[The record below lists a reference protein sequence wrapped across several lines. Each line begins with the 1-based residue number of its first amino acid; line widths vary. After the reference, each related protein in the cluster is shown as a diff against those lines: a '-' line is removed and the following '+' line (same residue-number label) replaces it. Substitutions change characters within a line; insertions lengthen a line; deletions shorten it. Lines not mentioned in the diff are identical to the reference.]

1 MELMVKPYKLP
12 EVIEANF
19 DELKAGIQERARQY
33 EMSLY
38 SEDQIKLA
46 KADRASL
53 NKLKKALNDERI
65 RMEKEYMIPFTEFK
79 SRINEIISI
88 IDKPIA
94 AIDTQIKD
102 YEEKQKNE
110 KEVAIRQYMS
120 SYVLPYDIPI
130 NMIWNPKWLLSTIS
144 LKAAYA
150 EVDAKVEQVAE
161 DLETLEALEEY
172 QAEAIRWYSE
182 TLDLRGA
189 LNYIR
194 QLKDQKA
201 AAERIEQERKNKQE
215 QKQPEIMPDMK
226 PEQEPPK
233 KPESQWIKFE
243 ALLTVEQAKALKA
256 FFEYHKIEYKAI

>member
-19 DELKAGIQERARQY
+19 DELKAEIQERARQY
-33 EMSLY
+33 EISLY

-79 SRINEIISI
+79 TRINEIISI

-110 KEVAIRQYMS
+110 KEETIRQYMS
-120 SYVLPYDIPI
+120 GYVLPYEIPI
-130 NMIWNPKWLLSTIS
+130 DRIWNPKWLLATIS
-144 LKAAYA
+144 IKAACA
-150 EVDAKVEQVAE
+150 EVDAKVQQVA
-161 DLETLEALEEY
+161 
-172 QAEAIRWYSE
+172 
-182 TLDLRGA
+182 
-189 LNYIR
+189 
-194 QLKDQKA
+194 
-201 AAERIEQERKNKQE
+201 
-215 QKQPEIMPDMK
+215 
-226 PEQEPPK
+226 
-233 KPESQWIKFE
+233 
-243 ALLTVEQAKALKA
+243 
-256 FFEYHKIEYKAI
+256 